1 MSDSSIAFE
10 DLDALEGLV
19 EQPGTTD
26 YSPVVRVRTLVVE
39 SLLPPADGDEAV
51 GPQLA
56 VLGALTPCP
65 ELLAR
70 VRRPEFALGD
80 FNSTAKAPLAF
91 VAYLAQHGY
100 QLRAIDRDC
109 GGLLFAH
116 TAGVPIH
123 TDECYSA
130 MWVLEAT
137 DVPEDWTQVIVGG
150 QYASLR
156 AGDVVLFDAR
166 LPHGVIASNAER
178 WAVLSV
184 YIEKKPG

>member
-1 MSDSSIAFE
+1 MPESPIVFE
-10 DLDALEGLV
+10 DLDAQKELAEHP
-19 EQPGTTD
+19 EATD
-26 YSPVVRVRTLVVE
+26 SVVRARSVVAE
-39 SLLPPADGDEAV
+39 SLLIPVDGQVADGPE
-51 GPQLA
+51 LA
-56 VLGALTPCP
+56 VLGVLAPCP

-70 VRRPEFALGD
+70 VRSPEFALGD
-80 FNSTAKAPLAF
+80 FNSTAKAPPAF
-91 VAYLAQHGY
+91 AAYLARHGY
-100 QLRAIDRDC
+100 QMQAIDRDC

-137 DVPEDWTQVIVGG
+137 DAPEDRTQVIVGG
-150 QYASLR
+150 QYASLS